1 MFEVNSSLSGD
12 IGHFQRLHDFA
23 RAETGRQRFQ
33 RRMDEDS
40 EELHLYLEWAL
51 RGRQC
56 ALREAPTSAKCPAS
70 SPCTTAG

>member
-40 EELHLYLEWAL
+40 EELHLL

-56 ALREAPTSAKCPAS
+56 ALREAPTSAKCQAS

>member
-23 RAETGRQRFQ
+23 RLSQRFQ

-56 ALREAPTSAKCPAS
+56 ALREAPTSAKCQAS